1 MKNYSSDLFSSWKIK
16 NEEIENK
23 SSALNM
29 KKEDEIKE
37 IDENF
42 NSNFSLDD
50 TEIINNDSI
59 DQIDYSKSSLKI
71 ENISKINQER
81 LTLFHGRN
89 EENERFYL
97 IFDSKMIL
105 LLKEHPNEFGIGLFE
120 WKRLLKQL
128 KKVVIS
134 KKVKNEI
141 ILDFGDFQQQ
151 LILNDIQKF
160 FKFIQAL

>member
-71 ENISKINQER
+71 ENISKISR
-81 LTLFHGRN
+81 
-89 EENERFYL
+89 YL
-97 IFDSKMIL
+97 ISRQSKYFKNKSRKI
-105 LLKEHPNEFGIGLFE
+105 NFIS
-120 WKRLLKQL
+120 WKK
-128 KKVVIS
+128 
-134 KKVKNEI
+134 
-141 ILDFGDFQQQ
+141 
-151 LILNDIQKF
+151 
-160 FKFIQAL
+160 